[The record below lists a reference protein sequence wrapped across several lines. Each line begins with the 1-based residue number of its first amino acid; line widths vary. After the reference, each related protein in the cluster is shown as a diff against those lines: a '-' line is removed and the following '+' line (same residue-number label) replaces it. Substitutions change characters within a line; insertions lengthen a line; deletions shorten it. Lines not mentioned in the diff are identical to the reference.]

1 MLKFKVV
8 KIPIYDYTIEFI
20 SGDPYETI
28 AYIQGVYNVEPE
40 YDEYW
45 SACCWY
51 IKGRSIIWFEEDTI
65 TIPMLNHEIA
75 HAIFGMMNRIGLELT
90 DQEAFC
96 YSQEYVLEEI
106 LKCIQFTQTGR
117 ISHLSTRE
125 DIQQ

>member
-1 MLKFKVV
+1 MLKFKTIT
-8 KIPIYDYTIEFI
+8 IPIYNYTIEFI

-28 AYIQGVYNVEPE
+28 EYIQNVYNIEPQ

-75 HAIFGMMNRIGLELT
+75 HAIFGMMDRIGLELT

-106 LKCIQFTQTGR
+106 LKCIQFTQTGH
-117 ISHLSTRE
+117 ISRLSTLE